1 MKMNNI
7 VLVCQEGIA
16 VVGKIVD
23 NELKFQKAEG
33 PTNIVAQLVA
43 IKGLLAS
50 IPTNEELIE
59 EPVQILIGDKS
70 ALCGLTFGS
79 QMEYLRT
86 GKTAGGGKEFTEQ
99 EFELLKEVCV
109 MLAERS
115 FNVKLNLQK
124 FATKE
129 FRRTIEQTWNKVK
142 AIVREQHQQ
151 PAPVKTTTVPVAK
164 TNPVV
169 EKLEQLMTQALD
181 EGDFDKYDKL
191 EERLNKILAQDNTPV
206 VEEES
211 EPIEEET
218 NEEKAERLGL
228 DDPAVFEI

>member
-43 IKGLLAS
+43 IKGLLAN

-70 ALCGLTFGS
+70 ALCGLTYGS

-86 GKTAGGGKEFTEQ
+86 KKTTGGKEFTEQ
-99 EFELLKEVCV
+99 EFELLNEVCV

-124 FATKE
+124 FATKD

-142 AIVREQHQQ
+142 AIVREQNQQ
-151 PAPVKTTTVPVAK
+151 PAQPTTAPVAK

-169 EKLEQLMTQALD
+169 EKLQQLMTQALD

-191 EERLNKILAQDNTPV
+191 EERLNKIVAQDNAPV
-206 VEEES
+206 IEEES
-211 EPIEEET
+211 IPVEEET
-218 NEEKAERLGL
+218 NEELAERLGL
-228 DDPAVFEI
+228 DPEVYDI

>member
-43 IKGLLAS
+43 IKGLIAS

-59 EPVQILIGDKS
+59 KPVQILIGDKS
-70 ALCGLTFGS
+70 ALCGLTYGS

-86 GKTAGGGKEFTEQ
+86 RKTTGGKEFTEQ

-109 MLAERS
+109 MLSERS

-124 FATKE
+124 FATKD

-151 PAPVKTTTVPVAK
+151 PAQSTTAPVAK

-169 EKLEQLMTQALD
+169 EKLQQLMAQALE

-191 EERLNKILAQDNTPV
+191 EERLNKMLAQDNSPI

-211 EPIEEET
+211 IPVEETEET
-218 NEEKAERLGL
+218 NEELAERLGL
-228 DDPAVFEI
+228 DPEVYDI

>member
-70 ALCGLTFGS
+70 ALCGLTYGS

-86 GKTAGGGKEFTEQ
+86 GKTAGGKEVTEQ

-109 MLAERS
+109 MLTKRS

-124 FATKE
+124 FATKD

-151 PAPVKTTTVPVAK
+151 PAPAKTTTAPVTK

-169 EKLEQLMTQALD
+169 EKLQQLMTQALD

-191 EERLNKILAQDNTPV
+191 EERLNKIVAQDNAPV

-218 NEEKAERLGL
+218 NEELAERLGL
-228 DDPAVFEI
+228 DPEVYDI